1 MAFLGR
7 VLFLALE
14 RKALV
19 LLSLREHIA
28 ISLLACVLIALCGI
42 PLGILIAR
50 FRVAA
55 PWVIGITGVLYT
67 IPALALFGFM
77 IPILG
82 IGVRPTLFALFIY
95 GLLPLVRNTY
105 VGITTVDPAIV
116 EAARGMGSTEWQLL
130 WRVQIPLALPVIVAG
145 FRTVAVM
152 TISVA
157 TIAAF
162 IGAGGLGVLI
172 FRGITSY
179 YTELVVLG
187 SFLVAAL
194 AVGVDGALGLLER
207 KLLRRV
213 RDVEGRKNL

>member
-1 MAFLGR
+1 MAFLQR
-7 VLFLALE
+7 VFLLAVE

-19 LLSLREHIA
+19 FLSLREHIT
-28 ISLLACVLIALCGI
+28 ISLLACFLIALSGI

-50 FRVAA
+50 FRAAA
-55 PWVIGITGVLYT
+55 PWVIGVTGVLYT

-77 IPILG
+77 IPLLG

-152 TISVA
+152 TVSVA

-207 KLLRRV
+207 RLLRRV
-213 RDVEGRKNL
+213 QM

>member
-1 MAFLGR
+1 MDFLSR
-7 VLFLALE
+7 VLLLAIE
-14 RKALV
+14 RRSLV
-19 LLSLREHIA
+19 LLGLREHIT
-28 ISLLACVLIALCGI
+28 ISLLACLFIALCGI

-50 FRVAA
+50 FRAVA
-55 PWVIGITGVLYT
+55 PWVIGVTGVLYT

-77 IPILG
+77 IPLLG
-82 IGVRPTLFALFIY
+82 IGIRPTLFALFIY

-105 VGITTVDPAIV
+105 VGITTVDAAVV

-145 FRTVAVM
+145 FRTVVVM

-179 YTELVVLG
+179 YPELVVLG
-187 SFLVAAL
+187 SLLVAAL
-194 AVGVDGALGLLER
+194 AVGVDGALGLVER

-213 RDVEGRKNL
+213 QM

>member
-1 MAFLGR
+1 MAFFVR
-7 VLFLALE
+7 VLLLAAERKTLVLSSLWEHVVISFLACLF
-14 RKALV
+14 
-19 LLSLREHIA
+19 
-28 ISLLACVLIALCGI
+28 IALCGV

-50 FRVAA
+50 FRRVAF
-55 PWVIGITGVLYT
+55 WVIATTGVLYT

-77 IPILG
+77 IPLFG
-82 IGVRPTLFALFIY
+82 IGLRPTLFALFIY

-116 EAARGMGSTEWQLL
+116 EAAKGMGSTDWQLL

-145 FRTVAVM
+145 LRTVVVM
-152 TISVA
+152 TISMA

-179 YTELVVLG
+179 YPELIVLG

-194 AVGVDGALGLLER
+194 ALGADGVFAVFER
-207 KLLRRV
+207 RLMRRLR
-213 RDVEGRKNL
+213 L

>member
-1 MAFLGR
+1 MAFLSQ
-7 VLFLALE
+7 VFWLAVE

-19 LLSLREHIA
+19 LASLQEHIA
-28 ISLLACVLIALCGI
+28 ISLLACSLIALCGI

-50 FRVAA
+50 FRAIA
-55 PWVIGITGVLYT
+55 PWVIGVTGVLYT

-77 IPILG
+77 IPFLG

-105 VGITTVDPAIV
+105 VGITAVDPAIV

-130 WRVQIPLALPVIVAG
+130 WRVQFPLALSIIVAG
-145 FRTVAVM
+145 LRTVAVM

-187 SFLVAAL
+187 SLLVAAL
-194 AVGVDGALGLLER
+194 AVGVDGVLGFVER

-213 RDVEGRKNL
+213 QM

>member
-1 MAFLGR
+1 MAFFLR
-7 VLFLALE
+7 VVLLAIE
-14 RKALV
+14 RKSLV
-19 LLSLREHIA
+19 LASLREHMV
-28 ISLLACVLIALCGI
+28 ISLFASFLIALCGI
-42 PLGILIAR
+42 PLGILVAR
-50 FRVAA
+50 FRTIA
-55 PWVIGITGVLYT
+55 PWVIGITGILYT

-77 IPILG
+77 IPVLG
-82 IGVRPTLFALFIY
+82 IGIRPTLFALFIY

-116 EAARGMGSTEWQLL
+116 ESARGMGSTEWQLL
-130 WRVQIPLALPVIVAG
+130 WHVQIPLALPVIVAG
-145 FRTVAVM
+145 FRTVVVM

-194 AVGVDGALGLLER
+194 ALGVDSVLGLVER

-213 RDVEGRKNL
+213 QM